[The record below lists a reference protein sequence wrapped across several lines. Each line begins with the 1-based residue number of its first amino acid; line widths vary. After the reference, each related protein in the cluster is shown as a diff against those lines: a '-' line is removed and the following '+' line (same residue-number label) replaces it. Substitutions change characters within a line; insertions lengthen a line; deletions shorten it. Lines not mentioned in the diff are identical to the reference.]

1 MIVDAVTSKTEI
13 KQTSDV
19 STVLF
24 LLKLPPSN
32 ALQLP
37 VGVEGDTHSIT
48 ILTYVIIT

>member
-1 MIVDAVTSKTEI
+1 MIVNVATSKTEI

-32 ALQLP
+32 VLQLP
-37 VGVEGDTHSIT
+37 VGVEGEMHSIR
-48 ILTYVIIT
+48 ILTYVIIA